1 MPRPA
6 ANRPAP
12 VVKKPPVAAPRWLRP
27 LILALSAFALMGW
40 FSTEVS
46 DPDTWWLLK
55 SGQYIWQNHK
65 LPVPDPFAYTTYMGK
80 PAFPGE
86 EHMRDFDLT
95 HEWLSEVVFYLVYAG
110 GGFAGLVL
118 FRAALLTGFCG
129 IVGLM
134 AFHRSKGFYRALG
147 AVFLAASIA
156 DKFRSDR
163 PFLIGFLLLALVM
176 AALEYR
182 RWLWW
187 LPPLFAVWANL
198 HGGFFLGWALLG
210 AYCAEALFLRWRGR
224 GPEGT
229 PADERRL
236 WLVSG
241 ACVLASGL
249 NPNGFRAVTIL
260 STYSNSALQMS
271 LWEWQHTALWPPEAF
286 GVLLFAGAAALLW
299 ARSKARVSDWLLFLA
314 FAAAGIDVV
323 RNVMLMGLIAPI
335 AIASY
340 IPWKRT
346 LPVLAEFL
354 VAILVLAGAGAQMA
368 RGSAFQFRAA
378 EWRYPAGAADFL
390 LAHNVSGRM
399 FNTYDYGG
407 YLIWRLWPHE
417 RVFIDGR
424 ALNESVFLD
433 YRRMATNADST
444 GGKSGEELLD
454 QYGIQVIVMDG
465 FEFASG
471 EPYLLPA
478 ALSDPSQKEWKLVY
492 QDAAAVVFMRHPPPS
507 VEPLNSLDA
516 LTSMESQCAE
526 HIQHMPVQPRCARG
540 LGDLFARI
548 GDTGRAR
555 RWMVFYLEHRVEPDP
570 EADGMYRRL
579 LGTP

>member
-1 MPRPA
+1 MPSRATSRPA
-6 ANRPAP
+6 L
-12 VVKKPPVAAPRWLRP
+12 VVKQPPAAAPRWLRP
-27 LILALSAFALMGW
+27 VILALSAFALMGW

-65 LPVPDPFAYTTYMGK
+65 LPVPDPFAYTTYMGQ

-129 IVGLM
+129 AVGLV

-182 RWLWW
+182 RWLWA
-187 LPPLFAVWANL
+187 LPPMFVVWANM
-198 HGGFFLGWALLG
+198 HGGFFLGWAPLG
-210 AYCAEALFLRWRGR
+210 ACCAEALFLRWRGR
-224 GPEGT
+224 PL
-229 PADERRL
+229 ADERRL
-236 WLVSG
+236 WLVS
-241 ACVLASGL
+241 AASILASGL
-249 NPNGFRAVTIL
+249 NLNGFRAVTIL
-260 STYSNSALQMS
+260 STYQNSALQMS
-271 LWEWQHTALWPPEAF
+271 LWEWQHTALWPPEMF

-299 ARSKARVSDWLLFLA
+299 ARSQARVSDWLLFLV
-314 FAAAGIDVV
+314 FAAAGIEVV
-323 RNVMLMGLIAPI
+323 RNVILIGLIAPI
-335 AIASY
+335 VIARY
-340 IPWKRT
+340 IPWKRAV
-346 LPVLAEFL
+346 PVLAEFL
-354 VAILVLAGAGAQMA
+354 VAVLVLAGAGAQIA
-368 RGSAFQFRAA
+368 RGSAFQFHAA
-378 EWRYPAGAADFL
+378 EWRYPAKAADFL
-390 LAHNVSGRM
+390 LAHHVSEPM
-399 FNTYDYGG
+399 FNTYAYGG
-407 YLIWRLWPHE
+407 YLMWRLWPQE

-433 YRRMATNADST
+433 YRRMAGNADST
-444 GGKSGEELLD
+444 GGKSADELLD

-465 FEFASG
+465 FKYTSG
-471 EPYLLPA
+471 ETYLLPV

-492 QDAAAVVFMRHPPPS
+492 QDAEAVVFMRHPPPG
-507 VEPLNSLDA
+507 VEPLNSLEA
-516 LTSMESQCAE
+516 LTSMESQCAG
-526 HIQHMPVQPRCARG
+526 HIQHLPGQPRCARG
-540 LGDLFARI
+540 LGQLFARI
-548 GDTGRAR
+548 GDTARAR
-555 RWMVFYLEHRVEPDP
+555 HWMAFYLEHRIEPDP
-570 EADGMYRRL
+570 EAESLYRRL
-579 LGTP
+579 LAMR

>member
-1 MPRPA
+1 MPPRA
-6 ANRPAP
+6 ASRPAP
-12 VVKKPPVAAPRWLRP
+12 IPKKPPAAAPRWLRP

-95 HEWLSEVVFYLVYAG
+95 HEWLSEVVFYVVYAA

-129 IVGLM
+129 VVGLV

-147 AVFLAASIA
+147 AAFLAASIA
-156 DKFRSDR
+156 IRFRSDR

-182 RWLWW
+182 RWLWL

-198 HGGFFLGWALLG
+198 HGGFFLGWAPLG
-210 AYCAEALFLRWRGR
+210 AWCAEALFLRWRGR
-224 GPEGT
+224 PV
-229 PADERRL
+229 ADERRL
-236 WLVSG
+236 WLVS
-241 ACVLASGL
+241 AASILASGL
-249 NPNGFRAVTIL
+249 NLNGFRAATIL
-260 STYSNSALQMS
+260 STYQNSALQMS

-286 GVLLFAGAAALLW
+286 GVVLFAAAAALVW
-299 ARSKARVSDWLLFLA
+299 ARGQARVADWLLFLA

-323 RNVMLMGLIAPI
+323 RNAILMGLIGPI
-335 AIASY
+335 VIASY

-346 LPVLAEFL
+346 VPVLAEFL
-354 VAILVLAGAGAQMA
+354 VAVLVLAGAGALIA
-368 RGSAFQFRAA
+368 RGSAFQFHAA

-390 LAHNVSGRM
+390 LAHNVSGPM
-399 FNTYDYGG
+399 FNTYGYGG

-433 YRRMATNADST
+433 YRRMVGNADST
-444 GGKSGEELLD
+444 GGKSADELLD
-454 QYGIQVIVMDG
+454 RYGVQVIVMDG
-465 FEFASG
+465 FEFTSG
-471 EPYLLPA
+471 ETYLLPA

-492 QDAAAVVFMRHPPPS
+492 QDAQAVVFMRHPPPG
-507 VEPLNSLDA
+507 VAPLNSLDA

-526 HIQHMPVQPRCARG
+526 HIQHLPGQPLCARG
-540 LGDLFARI
+540 LGQLFARI
-548 GDTGRAR
+548 GDTPRAR
-555 RWMVFYLEHRVEPDP
+555 RWMVFYMEHRVEPDP
-570 EADGMYRRL
+570 EADDFYRRL
-579 LGTP
+579 LATR

>member
-1 MPRPA
+1 
-6 ANRPAP
+6 
-12 VVKKPPVAAPRWLRP
+12 
-27 LILALSAFALMGW
+27 
-40 FSTEVS
+40 
-46 DPDTWWLLK
+46 
-55 SGQYIWQNHK
+55 
-65 LPVPDPFAYTTYMGK
+65 
-80 PAFPGE
+80 
-86 EHMRDFDLT
+86 
-95 HEWLSEVVFYLVYAG
+95 
-110 GGFAGLVL
+110 
-118 FRAALLTGFCG
+118 
-129 IVGLM
+129 
-134 AFHRSKGFYRALG
+134 
-147 AVFLAASIA
+147 
-156 DKFRSDR
+156 
-163 PFLIGFLLLALVM
+163 
-176 AALEYR
+176 
-182 RWLWW
+182 
-187 LPPLFAVWANL
+187 
-198 HGGFFLGWALLG
+198 
-210 AYCAEALFLRWRGR
+210 
-224 GPEGT
+224 
-229 PADERRL
+229 
-236 WLVSG
+236 
-241 ACVLASGL
+241 
-249 NPNGFRAVTIL
+249 
-260 STYSNSALQMS
+260 
-271 LWEWQHTALWPPEAF
+271 
-286 GVLLFAGAAALLW
+286 VLLFAGAAALLW

-368 RGSAFQFRAA
+368 RGSAFQLRAA

-390 LAHNVSGRM
+390 LAHNVSGPM

-465 FEFASG
+465 FEFTSG

-492 QDAAAVVFMRHPPPS
+492 QDAAAVVFMRHPPPG

-548 GDTGRAR
+548 GDTARAR

-570 EADGMYRRL
+570 EADDIYRRL
-579 LGTP
+579 LGRR

>member
-1 MPRPA
+1 MPPRA
-6 ANRPAP
+6 AHRPAP
-12 VVKKPPVAAPRWLRP
+12 IARKPPAAAPRWLRP

-40 FSTEVS
+40 FSSEVS

-65 LPVPDPFAYTTYMGK
+65 LPVPDPFAYTTYMGQ

-129 IVGLM
+129 VVGLV

-163 PFLIGFLLLALVM
+163 PFLIGFLLLALVV

-182 RWLWW
+182 RWLWL
-187 LPPLFAVWANL
+187 LPPMFVVWANM
-198 HGGFFLGWALLG
+198 HGGFFLGWAPLG

-224 GPEGT
+224 PL
-229 PADERRL
+229 ADERRL
-236 WLVSG
+236 WLVS
-241 ACVLASGL
+241 AASLLASGL
-249 NPNGFRAVTIL
+249 NLNGFRAVTIL
-260 STYSNSALQMS
+260 FTYQNSALQGS
-271 LWEWQHTALWPPEAF
+271 LWEWQHTALWPLEAF

-299 ARSKARVSDWLLFLA
+299 ARSQARIADWLLFLA
-314 FAAAGIDVV
+314 FAAASIWAV
-323 RNVMLMGLIAPI
+323 RNVLMIALIAPI
-335 AIASY
+335 AIVSY
-340 IPWKRT
+340 IPWKPT
-346 LPVLAEFL
+346 VPVLAA
-354 VAILVLAGAGAQMA
+354 VLVLWVAGPQIA
-368 RGSAFQFRAA
+368 RGNVFQLRAA

-390 LAHNVSGRM
+390 LAHHVSEPM
-399 FNTYDYGG
+399 FNTYANGG
-407 YLIWRLWPHE
+407 YLIWRLWPQE

-433 YRRMATNADST
+433 YRRIAGNADST
-444 GGKSGEELLD
+444 GGKSADELLD
-454 QYGIQVIVMDG
+454 RYGIQVIVMDG
-465 FEFASG
+465 FEYTSG
-471 EPYLLPA
+471 ETYLLPA

-492 QDAAAVVFMRHPPPS
+492 QDAEAVVFMRHPPPG
-507 VEPLNSLDA
+507 VEPLNSLEA
-516 LTSMESQCAE
+516 LTSMESQCAG
-526 HIQHMPVQPRCARG
+526 HIQHVPGQPRCARG
-540 LGDLFARI
+540 LGQLFARI
-548 GDTGRAR
+548 GDTARAR

-570 EADGMYRRL
+570 EADAIYRRL

>member
-1 MPRPA
+1 MPPRPA
-6 ANRPAP
+6 SRPAP
-12 VVKKPPVAAPRWLRP
+12 IVTKQPAAAPRWLRP

-95 HEWLSEVVFYLVYAG
+95 HEWLSELAFYLVYAG

-129 IVGLM
+129 AVGLV

-147 AVFLAASIA
+147 AAFLAASIA

-182 RWLWW
+182 RWLWL
-187 LPPLFAVWANL
+187 LPPMFAVWANM
-198 HGGFFLGWALLG
+198 HGGFFLGWAPLG

-224 GPEGT
+224 PV
-229 PADERRL
+229 PDERRL
-236 WLVSG
+236 WMVS
-241 ACVLASGL
+241 AASILASGL
-249 NPNGFRAVTIL
+249 NPNGFRAATIL
-260 STYSNSALQMS
+260 STYQNSALQLS
-271 LWEWQHTALWPPEAF
+271 VLEWQHTALWPPEMF

-299 ARSKARVSDWLLFLA
+299 ARGQARISDWLLFLA
-314 FAAAGIDVV
+314 FAAAGIDMV
-323 RNVMLMGLIAPI
+323 RNVILIGLIAPI
-335 AIASY
+335 VIASY
-340 IPWKRT
+340 IPWKRAV
-346 LPVLAEFL
+346 PVLAEFL
-354 VAILVLAGAGAQMA
+354 VAVLVLAGAGAQIA
-368 RGSAFQFRAA
+368 RGGAFQFRAA
-378 EWRYPAGAADFL
+378 EWRYPGGAADFL
-390 LAHNVSGRM
+390 LAHNVNGPI
-399 FNTYDYGG
+399 FNTYGYGG

-433 YRRMATNADST
+433 YRRMASNADST
-444 GGKSGEELLD
+444 GGKSGDELLA

-465 FEFASG
+465 FEFSSG

-492 QDAAAVVFMRHPPPS
+492 QDAQAVVFMRHPPPG
-507 VEPLNSLDA
+507 VEPLNSLEA

-526 HIQHMPVQPRCARG
+526 HIQHLPEQPRCARG
-540 LGDLFARI
+540 LGQLFARI
-548 GDTGRAR
+548 GDTARAR
-555 RWMVFYLEHRVEPDP
+555 RWMVFYLEHRTEPDP
-570 EADGMYRRL
+570 EADSIYRRL

>member
-1 MPRPA
+1 MPPRA
-6 ANRPAP
+6 ASRPAP
-12 VVKKPPVAAPRWLRP
+12 IPKKPPAAAPRWLRP

-95 HEWLSEVVFYLVYAG
+95 HEWLSEVVFYVVYAA

-129 IVGLM
+129 VVGLV

-147 AVFLAASIA
+147 AAFLAASIA
-156 DKFRSDR
+156 IRFRSDR

-182 RWLWW
+182 RWLWL

-198 HGGFFLGWALLG
+198 HGGFFLGWAPLG
-210 AYCAEALFLRWRGR
+210 AWCAEALFLRWRGR
-224 GPEGT
+224 PV
-229 PADERRL
+229 ADERRL
-236 WLVSG
+236 WLVS
-241 ACVLASGL
+241 AASILASGL
-249 NPNGFRAVTIL
+249 NLNGFRAATIL
-260 STYSNSALQMS
+260 STYQNSALQMS

-286 GVLLFAGAAALLW
+286 GVVLFAAAAALVW
-299 ARSKARVSDWLLFLA
+299 ARGQARVADWLLFLA

-323 RNVMLMGLIAPI
+323 RNAILMGLIGPI
-335 AIASY
+335 VIASY

-346 LPVLAEFL
+346 VPVLAEFL
-354 VAILVLAGAGAQMA
+354 VAVLVLAGAGALIA
-368 RGSAFQFRAA
+368 RGSAFQFHAA

-390 LAHNVSGRM
+390 LAHNVSGPM
-399 FNTYDYGG
+399 FNTYGYGG

-433 YRRMATNADST
+433 YRRMVGNADST
-444 GGKSGEELLD
+444 GGKSADELLD
-454 QYGIQVIVMDG
+454 RYGVQVIVMDG
-465 FEFASG
+465 FEFTSG
-471 EPYLLPA
+471 ETYLLPA

-492 QDAAAVVFMRHPPPS
+492 QDAQAVVFMRHPPQG

-516 LTSMESQCAE
+516 LTSMEAQCAE
-526 HIQHMPVQPRCARG
+526 HIRHLPGQPLCARG
-540 LGDLFARI
+540 LSQLFARI
-548 GDTGRAR
+548 GDTPRAR
-555 RWMVFYLEHRVEPDP
+555 RWMVFYMEHRVEPDP
-570 EADGMYRRL
+570 EADSMYRRL

>member
-1 MPRPA
+1 MPPRP

-12 VVKKPPVAAPRWLRP
+12 IAKKRPAAAPRWLRP

-40 FSTEVS
+40 FSSEVS

-65 LPVPDPFAYTTYMGK
+65 LPVPDPFAYTTYMGQ

-129 IVGLM
+129 VVGLV

-147 AVFLAASIA
+147 AAFLAATIA

-182 RWLWW
+182 RWLWL
-187 LPPLFAVWANL
+187 LPPMFVVWANM
-198 HGGFFLGWALLG
+198 HGGFFLGWAPLG

-224 GPEGT
+224 PV
-229 PADERRL
+229 ADERRL
-236 WLVSG
+236 WLVSA
-241 ACVLASGL
+241 ACILASGL
-249 NPNGFRAVTIL
+249 NLNGFRAATIL
-260 STYSNSALQMS
+260 STYQNSALQMS
-271 LWEWQHTALWPPEAF
+271 LWEWQHTALWPLEMF

-299 ARSKARVSDWLLFLA
+299 AGTKARVSDWLLFLA
-314 FAAAGIDVV
+314 FAAAGIDMV
-323 RNVMLMGLIAPI
+323 RNVILIGLIAPI
-335 AIASY
+335 VIASY
-340 IPWKRT
+340 IPWKRAV
-346 LPVLAEFL
+346 PVLAEFL
-354 VAILVLAGAGAQMA
+354 VAVLVLAGAGAEIA

-378 EWRYPAGAADFL
+378 EWRYPGGAADFL
-390 LAHNVSGRM
+390 LAHNVSGPM
-399 FNTYDYGG
+399 FNTYGYGG

-433 YRRMATNADST
+433 YRRMANNADAI
-444 GGKSGEELLD
+444 GGKSGEELIA

-465 FEFASG
+465 FEFTSG

-492 QDAAAVVFMRHPPPS
+492 QDAQAVVFMRHPPPG
-507 VEPLNSLDA
+507 VEPLNSLEA
-516 LTSMESQCAE
+516 LTSMEAQCAE
-526 HIQHMPVQPRCARG
+526 HIQHLPGQPRCARG

-548 GDTGRAR
+548 GDTPRAR
-555 RWMVFYLEHRVEPDP
+555 RWMVFYLQHRVEPDP
-570 EADGMYRRL
+570 EADAMYRRL
-579 LGTP
+579 LATP

>member
-1 MPRPA
+1 VTKPPA
-6 ANRPAP
+6 AP
-12 VVKKPPVAAPRWLRP
+12 PRWLRP

-65 LPVPDPFAYTTYMGK
+65 LPVPDPFAYTTYMGQ

-95 HEWLSEVVFYLVYAG
+95 HEWLSEVVFYLVYAA
-110 GGFAGLVL
+110 GGFAGMVL
-118 FRAALLTGFCG
+118 FRAALLTGFCAV
-129 IVGLM
+129 VGLV

-147 AVFLAASIA
+147 AAFLAASIA

-163 PFLIGFLLLALVM
+163 PFLIGFLFLALVM

-182 RWLWW
+182 RWLWA
-187 LPPLFAVWANL
+187 LPALFAVWANM
-198 HGGFFLGWALLG
+198 HGGFFLGWAPLG
-210 AYCAEALFLRWRGR
+210 AYGAEALYLRWRGR

-236 WLVSG
+236 WLVS
-241 ACVLASGL
+241 AASILASGL
-249 NPNGFRAVTIL
+249 NLNGFLPVTIL
-260 STYSNSALQMS
+260 FTYQNSALQGS
-271 LWEWQHTALWPPEAF
+271 LLEWQHTAIWPLEAF

-299 ARSKARVSDWLLFLA
+299 ARNKARLADWLLFLA
-314 FAAAGIDVV
+314 FAAAGIWAV
-323 RNVMLMGLIAPI
+323 RNVLMIALIAPI
-335 AIASY
+335 VIVSY
-340 IPWKRT
+340 IPWKPT
-346 LPVLAEFL
+346 VPVLAA
-354 VAILVLAGAGAQMA
+354 VLVLWVAGPQIA

-378 EWRYPAGAADFL
+378 EWKYPAGAADFL
-390 LAHNVSGRM
+390 LAHNVSGPM
-399 FNTYDYGG
+399 FNTYGSGG
-407 YLIWRLWPHE
+407 YLMWRLWPQE

-424 ALNESVFLD
+424 ALNESVFQD
-433 YRRMATNADST
+433 YWRIARNAAST
-444 GGKSGEELLD
+444 GGKSGEELIA
-454 QYGIQVIVMDG
+454 QYGIQVIVMEG
-465 FEFASG
+465 FEFSSG

-478 ALSDPSQKEWKLVY
+478 ALADPSQKDWKLVY
-492 QDAAAVVFMRHPPPS
+492 QDAEAVVFMRHPPPG

-526 HIQHMPVQPRCARG
+526 HIQHMPGQPRCARG

-548 GDTGRAR
+548 GDTARAR
-555 RWMVFYLEHRVEPDP
+555 RWMAFYLEHRVEPDP
-570 EADGMYRRL
+570 EADDIYRRL
-579 LGTP
+579 LGAR

>member
-1 MPRPA
+1 MPPRA
-6 ANRPAP
+6 ATRPAP
-12 VVKKPPVAAPRWLRP
+12 VVKKPPAAAPRWLRP
-27 LILALSAFALMGW
+27 LILALSALALMSW
-40 FSTEVS
+40 FSSEVS

-129 IVGLM
+129 VVGLV
-134 AFHRSKGFYRALG
+134 AFHRSRGFYRALG
-147 AVFLAASIA
+147 AAFLAASIA

-163 PFLIGFLLLALVM
+163 PFLISFLLLALVM

-182 RWLWW
+182 RWLWL

-198 HGGFFLGWALLG
+198 HGGFFLGWAPLG

-236 WLVSG
+236 WLVSA
-241 ACVLASGL
+241 ACILASGL

-260 STYSNSALQMS
+260 ATYRHSALQGS
-271 LWEWQHTALWPPEAF
+271 LWEWQHTALWPLEMF
-286 GVLLFAGAAALLW
+286 GVVLFAGAAALVW
-299 ARSKARVSDWLLFLA
+299 ARSKARVADWLLFLA
-314 FAAAGIDVV
+314 FAAASIDVV
-323 RNVMLMGLIAPI
+323 RNVLLMGLIGPI
-335 AIASY
+335 VIASY
-340 IPWKRT
+340 IPWKRAV
-346 LPVLAEFL
+346 PVLVEFL
-354 VAILVLAGAGAQMA
+354 VAALMLGGAGAELA
-368 RGSAFQFRAA
+368 RGSAFQFHAA
-378 EWRYPAGAADFL
+378 EWRYPARAADFL
-390 LAHNVSGRM
+390 LAHNVSGPM
-399 FNTYDYGG
+399 FNTYGYGG
-407 YLIWRLWPHE
+407 YLIWRLWPRE

-433 YRRMATNADST
+433 YRRMAGNADST

-465 FEFASG
+465 FEFTSG

-478 ALSDPSQKEWKLVY
+478 ALSDPSQREWKLVY
-492 QDAAAVVFMRHPPPS
+492 QDAQAVVFMRHPPPG
-507 VEPLNSLDA
+507 VEPLNSLEA
-516 LTSMESQCAE
+516 LTSMEAQCAE
-526 HIQHMPVQPRCARG
+526 HIQHLPEQPRCARG
-540 LGDLFARI
+540 LGQLFARI
-548 GDTGRAR
+548 GDTARAR

-570 EADGMYRRL
+570 EADIMYRRL
-579 LGTP
+579 LGRP

>member
-1 MPRPA
+1 MPPRA
-6 ANRPAP
+6 ASRPAP
-12 VVKKPPVAAPRWLRP
+12 IAKKPPAAAPRWLRP

-40 FSTEVS
+40 FSSEVS

-95 HEWLSEVVFYLVYAG
+95 HEWLSEVVFYLVYAA

-129 IVGLM
+129 AVGLV

-147 AVFLAASIA
+147 AAFLAASIA
-156 DKFRSDR
+156 IRFRSDR

-176 AALEYR
+176 TALEYR
-182 RWLWW
+182 RWLWL
-187 LPPLFAVWANL
+187 LPPMFAVWANL
-198 HGGFFLGWALLG
+198 HGGFFLGWAPLG

-224 GPEGT
+224 PV
-229 PADERRL
+229 ADERRL
-236 WLVSG
+236 WLVS
-241 ACVLASGL
+241 AASILASGL
-249 NPNGFRAVTIL
+249 NLNGFRAATIL
-260 STYSNSALQMS
+260 STYQNSALQMS

-286 GVLLFAGAAALLW
+286 GVVLFAAAAALVW
-299 ARSKARVSDWLLFLA
+299 ARGQARVADWLLFLA

-323 RNVMLMGLIAPI
+323 RNAILMGLIGPI
-335 AIASY
+335 VIASY
-340 IPWKRT
+340 IPWKRAV
-346 LPVLAEFL
+346 PVMAEFL
-354 VAILVLAGAGAQMA
+354 VAVLVLAGAGAEIA

-390 LAHNVSGRM
+390 LAHNVSGPI
-399 FNTYDYGG
+399 FNTYGYGG
-407 YLIWRLWPHE
+407 YLIWRLWPQE

-424 ALNESVFLD
+424 ALNESVYLD
-433 YRRMATNADST
+433 YRRMAGNADST
-444 GGKSGEELLD
+444 GGKSADELLD
-454 QYGIQVIVMDG
+454 QYGIQIIVMDG
-465 FEFASG
+465 FDTSG

-492 QDAAAVVFMRHPPPS
+492 QDAQAVVFMRHPPPG
-507 VEPLNSLDA
+507 VEPLNSLEA

-526 HIQHMPVQPRCARG
+526 HIQHLPEQPRCARG
-540 LGDLFARI
+540 LGELFARI
-548 GDTGRAR
+548 GDTARAR
-555 RWMVFYLEHRVEPDP
+555 RWMAFYLGHRVEPDP
-570 EADGMYRRL
+570 EADTIYRRL
-579 LGTP
+579 LGTR

>member
-1 MPRPA
+1 MPSRATSRPA
-6 ANRPAP
+6 L
-12 VVKKPPVAAPRWLRP
+12 VVKQPPVAAPRWLRP
-27 LILALSAFALMGW
+27 VILALSAFALMGW

-65 LPVPDPFAYTTYMGK
+65 LPVPDPFAYTTYMGQ

-129 IVGLM
+129 AVGLV

-182 RWLWW
+182 RWLWA
-187 LPPLFAVWANL
+187 LPPMFVVWANM
-198 HGGFFLGWALLG
+198 HGGFFLGWAPLG

-224 GPEGT
+224 PL
-229 PADERRL
+229 ADERRL
-236 WLVSG
+236 WLVS
-241 ACVLASGL
+241 AASILASGL
-249 NPNGFRAVTIL
+249 NLNGFRAVTIL
-260 STYSNSALQMS
+260 STYQNSALQMS
-271 LWEWQHTALWPPEAF
+271 LWEWQHTALWPPEMF

-299 ARSKARVSDWLLFLA
+299 ARSQARVSDWLLFLV
-314 FAAAGIDVV
+314 FAAAGIEVV
-323 RNVMLMGLIAPI
+323 RNVILIGLIAPI
-335 AIASY
+335 VIARY
-340 IPWKRT
+340 IPWKRAV
-346 LPVLAEFL
+346 PVLAEFL
-354 VAILVLAGAGAQMA
+354 VAVLVLAGAGAQIA
-368 RGSAFQFRAA
+368 RGSAFQFHAA
-378 EWRYPAGAADFL
+378 EWRYPAKAADFL
-390 LAHNVSGRM
+390 LAHHVSEPM
-399 FNTYDYGG
+399 FNTYAYGG
-407 YLIWRLWPHE
+407 YLMWRLWPQE

-433 YRRMATNADST
+433 YRRMAGNADST
-444 GGKSGEELLD
+444 GGKSADELLD

-465 FEFASG
+465 FEFTSA
-471 EPYLLPA
+471 ETYLLPA

-492 QDAAAVVFMRHPPPS
+492 QDAEAVVFMRHPPPG
-507 VEPLNSLDA
+507 VEPLNSLEA
-516 LTSMESQCAE
+516 LTSMESQCAG
-526 HIQHMPVQPRCARG
+526 HIQHLPGQPRCARG
-540 LGDLFARI
+540 LGQLFARI
-548 GDTGRAR
+548 GDTARAR
-555 RWMVFYLEHRVEPDP
+555 HWMAFYLEHRIEPDP
-570 EADGMYRRL
+570 EAESLYRRL
-579 LGTP
+579 LAMR

>member
-1 MPRPA
+1 
-6 ANRPAP
+6 
-12 VVKKPPVAAPRWLRP
+12 VKKQPAAAPRWLRP

-95 HEWLSEVVFYLVYAG
+95 HEWLSEVVFYLVYTA

-118 FRAALLTGFCG
+118 LRAALLTGFCG
-129 IVGLM
+129 IVGLV

-147 AVFLAASIA
+147 AAFLAASIA

-182 RWLWW
+182 RWLWL
-187 LPPLFAVWANL
+187 LPPMFVVWANM
-198 HGGFFLGWALLG
+198 HGGFFLGWAPLG

-224 GPEGT
+224 PV
-229 PADERRL
+229 ADERRL
-236 WLVSG
+236 WMVSA
-241 ACVLASGL
+241 ACILASGL
-249 NPNGFRAVTIL
+249 NPNGFRAATIL
-260 STYSNSALQMS
+260 STYRHSALQGS
-271 LWEWQHTALWPPEAF
+271 LWEWQHTALWPPEMF

-314 FAAAGIDVV
+314 FAAAGIYVV
-323 RNVMLMGLIAPI
+323 RNVILIGLIAPI
-335 AIASY
+335 VIASY
-340 IPWKRT
+340 IPWKRAV
-346 LPVLAEFL
+346 PVLAQFL
-354 VAILVLAGAGAQMA
+354 VAILVLAGAGAQIA

-378 EWRYPAGAADFL
+378 EWRYPARAADFL
-390 LAHNVSGRM
+390 LAHNVSGPM
-399 FNTYDYGG
+399 FNTYGYGG
-407 YLIWRLWPHE
+407 YLMWRLWPHE

-433 YRRMATNADST
+433 YRRMASNADST
-444 GGKSGEELLD
+444 GGKSGEELID

-465 FEFASG
+465 FEFTSG

-492 QDAAAVVFMRHPPPS
+492 QDAQAVVFMRHPPPG
-507 VEPLNSLDA
+507 VEPLHSLEA

-526 HIQHMPVQPRCARG
+526 HIQHLPGQPRCARG

-548 GDTGRAR
+548 GDTARAR
-555 RWMVFYLEHRVEPDP
+555 RWIAFYLEHRI
-570 EADGMYRRL
+570 EADPKADTIYRRL
-579 LGTP
+579 LATP

>member
-1 MPRPA
+1 MPPRP

-12 VVKKPPVAAPRWLRP
+12 VVKKPAATAPRWLRP

-40 FSTEVS
+40 FSSEVS

-55 SGQYIWQNHK
+55 SGQYIWQNHT
-65 LPVPDPFAYTTYMGK
+65 LPVPDPFAYTTYMGR

-95 HEWLSEVVFYLVYAG
+95 HEWLSEVVFYLVYAA

-118 FRAALLTGFCG
+118 FRAALLTGFCAF
-129 IVGLM
+129 VGLV

-147 AVFLAASIA
+147 AAFLAATIA

-182 RWLWW
+182 RWLWA
-187 LPPLFAVWANL
+187 LPAMFVVWANM
-198 HGGFFLGWALLG
+198 HGGFFLGWAPLG

-224 GPEGT
+224 PV
-229 PADERRL
+229 ADERRL
-236 WLVSG
+236 WLVSA

-260 STYSNSALQMS
+260 STYRSSALQGA
-271 LWEWQHTALWPPEAF
+271 LWEWQHTALWPLKAF

-314 FAAAGIDVV
+314 FAAAGIWAV
-323 RNVMLMGLIAPI
+323 RNVLLIGLIAPI

-346 LPVLAEFL
+346 APVLAEFL
-354 VAILVLAGAGAQMA
+354 VAVLVLAGAGAQIA
-368 RGSAFQFRAA
+368 RGSAFQLHAA

-390 LAHNVSGRM
+390 LAHNVSERM
-399 FNTYDYGG
+399 FNTYGYGG
-407 YLIWRLWPHE
+407 YLMWRMWPHE

-424 ALNESVFLD
+424 ALNESVYLD
-433 YRRMATNADST
+433 YRRIAGNADST
-444 GGKSGEELLD
+444 GGKSSDELLD

-492 QDAAAVVFMRHPPPS
+492 QDAAAVVFMRQPPPG

-526 HIQHMPVQPRCARG
+526 HIQHLPGQPRCARG

-548 GDTGRAR
+548 GDTARAR
-555 RWMVFYLEHRVEPDP
+555 RWMAFYLEHRVEPDP
-570 EADGMYRRL
+570 EAEEIYRRM

>member
-1 MPRPA
+1 
-6 ANRPAP
+6 
-12 VVKKPPVAAPRWLRP
+12 LRP
-27 LILALSAFALMGW
+27 VILALSAFALMGW

-46 DPDTWWLLK
+46 DSDTWWLLK
-55 SGQYIWQNHK
+55 SGQYICQNHK

-118 FRAALLTGFCG
+118 FRAALLTAFCAV
-129 IVGLM
+129 VGLV

-147 AVFLAASIA
+147 AAFLAATIA

-163 PFLIGFLLLALVM
+163 PFLIGFLMLALVV

-182 RWLWW
+182 RWLWA
-187 LPPLFAVWANL
+187 LPPMFVVWANM
-198 HGGFFLGWALLG
+198 HGGFFLGWAPLG

-236 WLVSG
+236 WLVSA

-249 NPNGFRAVTIL
+249 NPNGFRAATIL
-260 STYSNSALQMS
+260 FTYRQSALQGN

-286 GVLLFAGAAALLW
+286 GILLFAGAAALLW
-299 ARSKARVSDWLLFLA
+299 ARSKARVADWLLFVA
-314 FAAAGIDVV
+314 FAAAGIYAV
-323 RNVMLMGLIAPI
+323 RNVLLIGLIAPI

-346 LPVLAEFL
+346 VPVLAEFL
-354 VAILVLAGAGAQMA
+354 VAVLVLAGAGAQIA
-368 RGSAFQFRAA
+368 RGNSFQFRAA
-378 EWRYPAGAADFL
+378 EWKYPAGAADFL
-390 LAHNVSGRM
+390 LAHNVSEPI
-399 FNTYDYGG
+399 FNTYGYGG
-407 YLIWRLWPHE
+407 YLMWRLWPRE

-433 YRRMATNADST
+433 YRRMAGNADST
-444 GGKSGEELLD
+444 GGKSSDELLD

-465 FEFASG
+465 FEFTSG
-471 EPYLLPA
+471 DPYLLPA
-478 ALSDPSQKEWKLVY
+478 ALSDPSQKQWKLVY
-492 QDAAAVVFMRHPPPS
+492 QDAQAVVFMRHPPPG
-507 VEPLNSLDA
+507 VAPLDSLQA
-516 LTSMESQCAE
+516 LTSMESQCAG
-526 HIQHMPVQPRCARG
+526 HIRHLPGQPRCARG
-540 LGDLFARI
+540 LGDLFSRI
-548 GDTGRAR
+548 GDTARAR
-555 RWMVFYLEHRVEPDP
+555 RWVAFYLEHRTEPDP
-570 EADGMYRRL
+570 EADNIYRRL
-579 LGTP
+579 LATP

>member
-1 MPRPA
+1 MPPRA
-6 ANRPAP
+6 ASRPAP
-12 VVKKPPVAAPRWLRP
+12 IAKKPPAAAPRWLRP

-95 HEWLSEVVFYLVYAG
+95 HEWLSEVVFYLVYAA

-129 IVGLM
+129 VVGLV

-147 AVFLAASIA
+147 AAFLAASIA
-156 DKFRSDR
+156 IRFRSDR

-182 RWLWW
+182 RWLWL

-198 HGGFFLGWALLG
+198 HGGFFLGWAPLG
-210 AYCAEALFLRWRGR
+210 AWCAEALFLRWRGR
-224 GPEGT
+224 PV
-229 PADERRL
+229 ADERRL
-236 WLVSG
+236 WLVS
-241 ACVLASGL
+241 AASILASGL
-249 NPNGFRAVTIL
+249 NLNGFRAATIL
-260 STYSNSALQMS
+260 STYQNSALQMS

-286 GVLLFAGAAALLW
+286 GVVLFAAAAALVW
-299 ARSKARVSDWLLFLA
+299 ARGQARVADWLLFLA
-314 FAAAGIDVV
+314 FAAAGIYVV
-323 RNVMLMGLIAPI
+323 RNVMLMGLIGPI
-335 AIASY
+335 VIASY

-346 LPVLAEFL
+346 VPVPAEFL
-354 VAILVLAGAGAQMA
+354 VAVLVLAGAGALIA
-368 RGSAFQFRAA
+368 RGSAFQFHAA

-390 LAHNVSGRM
+390 LAHNVSGPM
-399 FNTYDYGG
+399 FNTYEYGG

-433 YRRMATNADST
+433 YRRMVGNADST
-444 GGKSGEELLD
+444 GGKSADELLD
-454 QYGIQVIVMDG
+454 QYGVQVIVMDG
-465 FEFASG
+465 FEFTSG
-471 EPYLLPA
+471 ETYLLPA

-492 QDAAAVVFMRHPPPS
+492 QDAQAVVFMRHPPQG

-516 LTSMESQCAE
+516 LTSMEAQCAE
-526 HIQHMPVQPRCARG
+526 HIRHLPGQPLCARG
-540 LGDLFARI
+540 LSQLFARI
-548 GDTGRAR
+548 GDTPRAR
-555 RWMVFYLEHRVEPDP
+555 RWMVFYMEHRVEPDP
-570 EADGMYRRL
+570 EADSMYRRL